1 MSKSVALIPGAA
13 RGLGAEL
20 AQILSS
26 THHII
31 AVSRTI
37 GALEALDDQ
46 IKKCGG
52 SSTLAPIDLT
62 DENAVAQLCKSIFER
77 WGKVRLWAHTAI
89 HAAPLGPVITIDSK
103 DWEKSITNNVTSLAR
118 LIPMVSPLLE
128 EDSKAIFFEDNTIMK
143 KFSSIYGATKAAQIH
158 LVKTWKDECKSTGP
172 QIYILQPN
180 PMPTAVR
187 ARFYPGENRKNL
199 QSVDIEAKRLVS
211 LLEL

>member
-1 MSKSVALIPGAA
+1 MSKPVALITGAS

-20 AQILSS
+20 ARALSS

-46 IKKCGG
+46 IKNSGG

-62 DENAVAQLCKSIFER
+62 DENAVAQLCRSIFER

-89 HAAPLGPVITIDSK
+89 HAAPLGPVMTIDNK
-103 DWEKSITNNVTSLAR
+103 DWDKSVTNNVTALAK
-118 LIPMVSPLLE
+118 LIPMVAPLLE
-128 EDSKAIFFEDNTIMK
+128 EDSKAIFFEDNTILK
-143 KFSSIYGATKAAQIH
+143 KFSSIYGATKTAQIH
-158 LVKTWKDECKSTGP
+158 LVKTWKNECKSIGP
-172 QIYILQPN
+172 QIYVLQPK

-199 QSVDIEAKRLVS
+199 QSVEIEAKRLVS

>member
-1 MSKSVALIPGAA
+1 MSKPVALITGAS

-26 THHII
+26 THHIV
-31 AVSRTI
+31 AVSRTV

-46 IKKCGG
+46 IQKCGG

-62 DENAVAQLCKSIFER
+62 DENAVAQLCRSIFER

-103 DWEKSITNNVTSLAR
+103 DWEESIKNNVTALAK
-118 LIPMVSPLLE
+118 LIPMVSPLLT
-128 EDSKAIFFEDNTIMK
+128 EDSKAIFFEDTTIIK

-158 LVKTWKDECKSTGP
+158 IVKTWKDECKSIGP
-172 QIYILQPN
+172 QIYILRPN

-187 ARFYPGENRKNL
+187 ARFYPGESRKKL
-199 QSVDIEAKRLVS
+199 QSVKIEAKRLVS
-211 LLEL
+211 MLEL

>member
-1 MSKSVALIPGAA
+1 MSKPLALITGAS
-13 RGLGAEL
+13 RGLGAEF
-20 AQILSS
+20 AQVLSS

-31 AVSRTI
+31 AVSRTV

-46 IKKCGG
+46 IKKSGG

-62 DENAVAQLCKSIFER
+62 DQNAVAQLCRSIFER
-77 WGKVRLWAHTAI
+77 WGKVRLWVHTAI
-89 HAAPLGPVITIDSK
+89 HAAPLGPVITVDNK
-103 DWEKSITNNVTSLAR
+103 DWEKSVTNNLTALAK

-128 EDSKAIFFEDNTIMK
+128 EDSKAVFFEDNTIME

-158 LVKTWKDECKSTGP
+158 LVKTWQNECKSTGP
-172 QIYILQPN
+172 QIYVLQPN

-187 ARFYPGENRKNL
+187 ARFYPGENRKKL
-199 QSVDIEAKRLVS
+199 QSVETEAKRLVS

>member
-1 MSKSVALIPGAA
+1 MSKPLALITGAS
-13 RGLGAEL
+13 RGLGAEF
-20 AQILSS
+20 ARVLSS

-31 AVSRTI
+31 AVSRTV

-46 IKKCGG
+46 IKKSGG

-62 DENAVAQLCKSIFER
+62 DQNAVAQLCRSIFER
-77 WGKVRLWAHTAI
+77 WGKVRLWVHTAI
-89 HAAPLGPVITIDSK
+89 HAAPLGPVITVDNK
-103 DWEKSITNNVTSLAR
+103 DWEKSVTNNLTALAK

-128 EDSKAIFFEDNTIMK
+128 EDSKAVFFEDNTIME

-158 LVKTWKDECKSTGP
+158 LVKTWQNECKSTGP
-172 QIYILQPN
+172 QIYVLQPN

-187 ARFYPGENRKNL
+187 ARFYPGEDKKKL
-199 QSVDIEAKRLVS
+199 QSVEIEAKRLVS

>member
-1 MSKSVALIPGAA
+1 MSKPVALITGAS

-20 AQILSS
+20 AQILSQ

-31 AVSRTI
+31 AISRTI
-37 GALEALDDQ
+37 GALEALDDK

-52 SSTLAPIDLT
+52 SSTLVPIDLT
-62 DENAVAQLCKSIFER
+62 DENAIAQLCRSIFDR
-77 WGKVRLWAHTAI
+77 WGKVSLWAHTAI
-89 HAAPLGPVITIDSK
+89 HAAPLGPVITIDGK
-103 DWEKSITNNVTSLAR
+103 DWEKSVTNNVTALAK

-128 EDSKAIFFEDNTIMK
+128 EDSKAVFFEDNTIMK

-158 LVKTWKDECKSTGP
+158 IVKTWKGECKSNGP

-187 ARFYPGENRKNL
+187 ARFYPGENRKKL

>member
-1 MSKSVALIPGAA
+1 MKKPVALVTGAS

-20 AQILSS
+20 AKILSS
-26 THHII
+26 THHVV

-62 DENAVAQLCKSIFER
+62 DENAVAQLCRSIFDR
-77 WGKVRLWAHTAI
+77 WGKIRIWAHTAI

-103 DWEKSITNNVTSLAR
+103 DWEKSITNNVTALAK
-118 LIPMVSPLLE
+118 LIPMVSPLLAE
-128 EDSKAIFFEDNTIMK
+128 NSKAVFFEDNTIMK
-143 KFSSIYGATKAAQIH
+143 KFSSIYGATKAAQIQI
-158 LVKTWKDECKSTGP
+158 VRTWKDECKSSGP
-172 QIYILQPN
+172 KIYILQPK

-187 ARFYPGENRKNL
+187 ARFYPGENRKKL

>member
-1 MSKSVALIPGAA
+1 MNKPVALVTGAS

-26 THHII
+26 THHVV

-37 GALEALDDQ
+37 GALEALDDR

-52 SSTLAPIDLT
+52 SSTLAPIDVT
-62 DENAVAQLCKSIFER
+62 DENAVAQLCRSIFDR
-77 WGKVRLWAHTAI
+77 WGKVKIWAHTAI

-103 DWEKSITNNVTSLAR
+103 DWEKSITNNVTALAK
-118 LIPMVSPLLE
+118 LIPMISPLLE
-128 EDSKAIFFEDNTIMK
+128 EDSKAVFFEDNTIMK

-158 LVKTWKDECKSTGP
+158 IVKTWQNECKSTGP
-172 QIYILQPN
+172 KIYVLQPN
-180 PMPTAVR
+180 PIPTAVR
-187 ARFYPGENRKNL
+187 ARFYPGENRKEL
-199 QSVDIEAKRLVS
+199 QSVNIEAKRLVS

>member
-1 MSKSVALIPGAA
+1 MSKPVALITGAS

-26 THHII
+26 THHIV
-31 AVSRTI
+31 AVSRTV
-37 GALEALDDQ
+37 GGLEALDDHIQ
-46 IKKCGG
+46 KCGG

-62 DENAVAQLCKSIFER
+62 DENAIAELCRSIFDR
-77 WGKVRLWAHTAI
+77 WGKVRFWAHTAI
-89 HAAPLGPVITIDSK
+89 HAAPLGPVITIDGK
-103 DWEKSITNNVTSLAR
+103 DWDKSIQNNVTALAK

-128 EDSKAIFFEDNTIMK
+128 EDSKAVFFEDTTITK

-158 LVKTWKDECKSTGP
+158 IVEKWKEECKSTGP

-187 ARFYPGENRKNL
+187 ARFYPGESRKKL
-199 QSVDIEAKRLVS
+199 QSVKIEAKRLVS

>member
-1 MSKSVALIPGAA
+1 MRKPVALITGAS

-26 THHII
+26 THHIV
-31 AVSRTI
+31 AVSRTV
-37 GALEALDDQ
+37 GALEALDDHIQ
-46 IKKCGG
+46 KCGG

-62 DENAVAQLCKSIFER
+62 DENAVAQLCRSIFDR

-103 DWEKSITNNVTSLAR
+103 DWEKSIKNNVTALAK
-118 LIPMVSPLLE
+118 LIPMVSPLLDE
-128 EDSKAIFFEDNTIMK
+128 ESKAVFFEDTTIMK

-158 LVKTWKDECKSTGP
+158 IVKTWKDECKSIGP
-172 QIYILQPN
+172 QIYILRPN

-187 ARFYPGENRKNL
+187 ARFYPGESRKKL
-199 QSVDIEAKRLVS
+199 QSVKIEAKRLVS
-211 LLEL
+211 MLEL

>member
-1 MSKSVALIPGAA
+1 MSKPVALITGAS
-13 RGLGAEL
+13 RGLGAGL
-20 AQILSS
+20 AQTLSS

-46 IKKCGG
+46 IKKSGG
-52 SSTLAPIDLT
+52 SSTLAPVDLT
-62 DENAVAQLCKSIFER
+62 DENAVAQLCRSIFER

-89 HAAPLGPVITIDSK
+89 HAAPLGPVMTIDNK
-103 DWEKSITNNVTSLAR
+103 DWEKSVTNNVTALAK

-128 EDSKAIFFEDNTIMK
+128 QDSKAIFFEDSTIMK
-143 KFSSIYGATKAAQIH
+143 KFSSIYGATKSAQMH
-158 LVKTWKDECKSTGP
+158 LVKTWQYECKLTGP

-199 QSVDIEAKRLVS
+199 QSVEIEAKRLVS

>member
-1 MSKSVALIPGAA
+1 MSKPVALISGAS

-20 AQILSS
+20 AQILSQ

-31 AVSRTI
+31 AISRTI

-46 IKKCGG
+46 IKKRGG

-62 DENAVAQLCKSIFER
+62 DENAVAQLCRSIFDR
-77 WGKVRLWAHTAI
+77 WGKVNLWAHTAI

-103 DWEKSITNNVTSLAR
+103 DWEKSVNNNVTALAK

-128 EDSKAIFFEDNTIMK
+128 KDSKAVFFEDNTIMK
-143 KFSSIYGATKAAQIH
+143 KFSSIYGATKAAQIQI
-158 LVKTWKDECKSTGP
+158 VRTWKYECKSSGP
-172 QIYILQPN
+172 KIYILQPK

-187 ARFYPGENRKNL
+187 ARFYPGENRKKL
-199 QSVDIEAKRLVS
+199 QSVNIEAKRLVS

>member
-1 MSKSVALIPGAA
+1 MSKPAALITGAS

-20 AQILSS
+20 AQILSQ

-37 GALEALDDQ
+37 GALEALDDK
-46 IKKCGG
+46 IKQCGG
-52 SSTLAPIDLT
+52 SSTLAPIDIT
-62 DENAVAQLCKSIFER
+62 DENAIAKLCRSIFDR
-77 WGKVRLWAHTAI
+77 WGKVSLWAHTAI
-89 HAAPLGPVITIDSK
+89 HAAPLGPVITIDSR
-103 DWEKSITNNVTSLAR
+103 DWEKSIKNNVTALAN

-128 EDSKAIFFEDNTIMK
+128 DDSKAIFFEDTTIMK

-158 LVKTWKDECKSTGP
+158 IVKTWKDECKTSGP
-172 QIYILQPN
+172 QIYILRPN
-180 PMPTAVR
+180 PMATAVR
-187 ARFYPGENRKNL
+187 ARFYPGENRKHL

>member
-1 MSKSVALIPGAA
+1 MSKPLALITGAS

-20 AQILSS
+20 AQILSQ

-31 AVSRTI
+31 AISRTI
-37 GALEALDDQ
+37 GALEALDDK

-52 SSTLAPIDLT
+52 SCTLAPIDLT
-62 DENAVAQLCKSIFER
+62 DENAIAQLCRSIFDR
-77 WGKVRLWAHTAI
+77 WGKVSLWAHTAI

-103 DWEKSITNNVTSLAR
+103 NWEKSVKNNVTALAK

-128 EDSKAIFFEDNTIMK
+128 EDSKAVFFEDNTIMK

-158 LVKTWKDECKSTGP
+158 IVKTWQDECKSSGP

-180 PMPTAVR
+180 PMPTAIR
-187 ARFYPGENRKNL
+187 ARFYPGENRKKL

>member
-1 MSKSVALIPGAA
+1 MRKPVALITGAS

-26 THHII
+26 THHIV
-31 AVSRTI
+31 AVSRTV
-37 GALEALDDQ
+37 GALEALDDHIQ
-46 IKKCGG
+46 KCGG

-62 DENAVAQLCKSIFER
+62 DENAVAQLCRSIFER

-103 DWEKSITNNVTSLAR
+103 DWEESIKNNVTALAK
-118 LIPMVSPLLE
+118 LIPMVSPLLA
-128 EDSKAIFFEDNTIMK
+128 EDSKAVFFEDTTIIK

-158 LVKTWKDECKSTGP
+158 IVKTWKDECKSIGP
-172 QIYILQPN
+172 QIYILRPN

-187 ARFYPGENRKNL
+187 ARFYPGESRKKL
-199 QSVDIEAKRLVS
+199 RSVKIEAKRLVS
-211 LLEL
+211 MLEL

>member
-1 MSKSVALIPGAA
+1 MSKPAALITGAS

-20 AQILSS
+20 AQILSQ

-37 GALEALDDQ
+37 GALEALDDK
-46 IKKCGG
+46 IKQCGG

-62 DENAVAQLCKSIFER
+62 DENAIAKLCRSIFDR
-77 WGKVRLWAHTAI
+77 WGKVSLWAHTAI
-89 HAAPLGPVITIDSK
+89 HTAPLGPVITIDSR
-103 DWEKSITNNVTSLAR
+103 DWEKSIKNNVTALAN

-128 EDSKAIFFEDNTIMK
+128 DDSKAIFFEDTTIMK

-158 LVKTWKDECKSTGP
+158 IVKTWKEECKSSGP
-172 QIYILQPN
+172 QIYILRPN

-187 ARFYPGENRKNL
+187 ARFYPGENRKHL
-199 QSVDIEAKRLVS
+199 QSIDIEAKRLVS

>member
-1 MSKSVALIPGAA
+1 MSKPVALITGAS

-26 THHII
+26 THHIV
-31 AVSRTI
+31 AVSRTV
-37 GALEALDDQ
+37 GALEALDDHIQ
-46 IKKCGG
+46 KCGG

-62 DENAVAQLCKSIFER
+62 DENAVAQLCRSIFER

-103 DWEKSITNNVTSLAR
+103 DWEESIKNNVTALAK
-118 LIPMVSPLLE
+118 LIPMVSPLLA
-128 EDSKAIFFEDNTIMK
+128 EDSKAVFFEDTTIIK

-158 LVKTWKDECKSTGP
+158 IVKTWKDECKSIGP

-187 ARFYPGENRKNL
+187 ARFYPGESRKKL
-199 QSVDIEAKRLVS
+199 QSVEIEAKRLVS